1 MLTQLIEF
9 ASNHA
14 FLAIAFIALLVLTVL
29 NEMKLATQR
38 FSSITPAGAVQ
49 LMNNEEDNMLLLD
62 VREPSETA
70 AGKIAKALQ
79 IPVSGIDKRI
89 GELEKH
95 RDKHV
100 IVYCKNGTRSG
111 IACKALNKA
120 GFDHV
125 YNLSGGVTAWQEA
138 HLPLSKK

>member
-1 MLTQLIEF
+1 MLTQLTEF
-9 ASNHA
+9 ATNHA
-14 FLAIAFIALLVLTVL
+14 LLAIAFVSLLVLTLL

-38 FSSITPAGAVQ
+38 FSSLTPAGAVQ

-62 VREPSETA
+62 VREPAETA
-70 AGKIAKALQ
+70 AGKIAKAVQ
-79 IPVSGIDKRI
+79 IPISGIDKRVS
-89 GELEKH
+89 ELEKH
-95 RDKHV
+95 RGKHV

-120 GFDHV
+120 GFEQV
-125 YNLSGGVTAWQEA
+125 YNLSGGLTAWQEA

>member
-1 MLTQLIEF
+1 MFEQLTEF
-9 ASNHA
+9 AANHA
-14 FLAIAFIALLVLTVL
+14 FLSIAFISLLAMTFL
-29 NEMKLATQR
+29 NEWKLASQR
-38 FSSITPAGAVQ
+38 FSSLTPAGAVQ
-49 LMNNEEDNMLLLD
+49 LMNNEEDNTLVLD
-62 VREPSETA
+62 VREPAETA
-70 AGKIAKALQ
+70 SGKIAKALQ

-111 IACKALNKA
+111 IACKALQKA
-120 GFDHV
+120 GFEHV

>member
-14 FLAIAFIALLVLTVL
+14 FLAIAFVSLLALTIF

-38 FSSITPAGAVQ
+38 FSSLTPAGAVQ

-62 VREPSETA
+62 VREPAETA
-70 AGKIAKALQ
+70 AGKISKAVQ
-79 IPVSGIDKRI
+79 MPVSGFDKRI

-120 GFDHV
+120 GFAHV

>member
-1 MLTQLIEF
+1 MLTQLTEF
-9 ASNHA
+9 ATNHA
-14 FLAIAFIALLVLTVL
+14 LLAIAFVALLVLTLL

-38 FSSITPAGAVQ
+38 FSSLTPAGAVQ
-49 LMNNEEDNMLLLD
+49 LMNSEEDNMVLLD
-62 VREPSETA
+62 VREPAETA
-70 AGKIAKALQ
+70 AGKIAKAVQ
-79 IPVSGIDKRI
+79 IPVSGIDKRVS
-89 GELEKH
+89 ELEKH

-120 GFDHV
+120 GFEHV
-125 YNLSGGVTAWQEA
+125 YSLSGGLTAWQEA

>member
-14 FLAIAFIALLVLTVL
+14 FLAIAFISLLVLTVL

-49 LMNNEEDNMLLLD
+49 LMNNEEDNMLVLD

-70 AGKIAKALQ
+70 AGKISKALQ
-79 IPVSGIDKRI
+79 MPVSGIDKRI

>member
-38 FSSITPAGAVQ
+38 FSSLTPAGAVQ
-49 LMNNEEDNMLLLD
+49 LMNNEEDNMLVLD

-70 AGKIAKALQ
+70 AGKISKALQ

-95 RDKHV
+95 RQKHV